1 MTRGLGEGFMTMFEC
16 DTPYRE
22 GYFMS
27 QDQADAVLGR
37 LFRERS
43 EAQKHLILLRAEAR
57 KLGELFTGLGAIV
70 QSDKVWNISLE
81 SYQPFLSKETYEKI
95 TKLKTGI
102 REDEQNLARLNDEA
116 KKFGT

>member
-1 MTRGLGEGFMTMFEC
+1 MFEC

-57 KLGELFTGLGAIV
+57 KFRSPDIPPWKNARK
-70 QSDKVWNISLE
+70 S
-81 SYQPFLSKETYEKI
+81 
-95 TKLKTGI
+95 
-102 REDEQNLARLNDEA
+102 RER
-116 KKFGT
+116 